1 MDVFY
6 SESINQ
12 GLAWSPNVRLSSVSS
27 NPDCCGFLGQFIGD
41 YMGMALTS
49 TTARAVWMDTRNGNQ
64 DIFTE
69 RYPPSPKVSI
79 AGMILP
85 RNIMYNKIPSNPLNA
100 TVTVSNNAPCNET
113 ITVMFTLQN
122 ITSTIFLSVNQTAPL
137 LASAAINLTFTVQTQ
152 NLPRGNY
159 TMIAHVLPVQGQT
172 DMSNNTMTSLL
183 QVHIPGDVNG
193 DRIVNIIDLA
203 TVASRFGRRIGDP
216 NYLPAADL
224 NNDGVINIIDLSIVG
239 STFGRTG

>member
-1 MDVFY
+1 
-6 SESINQ
+6 
-12 GLAWSPNVRLSSVSS
+12 
-27 NPDCCGFLGQFIGD
+27 
-41 YMGMALTS
+41 
-49 TTARAVWMDTRNGNQ
+49 
-64 DIFTE
+64 
-69 RYPPSPKVSI
+69 
-79 AGMILP
+79 
-85 RNIMYNKIPSNPLNA
+85 MYNKIPSNPLNA
-100 TVTVSNNAPCNET
+100 TVTVSNNAPYNET

-203 TVASRFGRRIGDP
+203 TVASRFGRRIGDL